1 MCNYKKL
8 IRDINVKLQE
18 RKYNFKEFKGVF
30 CKITTPSD
38 FSNFLE
44 LFFYSKRHGSVYG
57 AVDQI
62 HRWRSMSLQIILK
75 TSR

>member
-30 CKITTPSD
+30 VKLPRPVIFPTFWNY
-38 FSNFLE
+38 FSTQKGMDRFTVL
-44 LFFYSKRHGSVYG
+44 
-57 AVDQI
+57 
-62 HRWRSMSLQIILK
+62 WTRS
-75 TSR
+75 TDGGP